1 MLDYGRRFLVVIV
14 IATFIGLLFIGASN
28 SKASGF
34 LFDASEQS
42 WVWPAAGDIS
52 DYFGTR
58 SGKHKGIDIAGDH
71 NSDIY
76 VASDGIVSKSY
87 YSDSYGHVVFV
98 EHPSEG
104 YETVYA
110 HLNER
115 MVNEG
120 ETVKKGQVIGKMGN
134 TGRSSGV
141 HLHFEVHRYKWT
153 VEKENALNPITVFN
167 EMHEEN
173 QIVQVS
179 AHKHED
185 IHKLE
190 FDDGLAI
197 QSEVSEQNH
206 IVKKGETLWSIGE
219 YYGISME
226 TLLALNE
233 INDPNMIFVGQVI
246 QLTDNQLSFQND
258 SQEFLYALNSVGYA
272 YEIT

>member
-14 IATFIGLLFIGASN
+14 IATFIGLLFIGVSN
-28 SKASGF
+28 SKASGY
-34 LFDASEQS
+34 LSDANEQS

-52 DYFGTR
+52 DHFGTR
-58 SGKHKGIDIAGDH
+58 AGKHKGIDIAGDY

-76 VASDGIVSKSY
+76 VVSDGIVSKSY

-98 EHPSEG
+98 EHPLEG

-120 ETVKKGQVIGKMGN
+120 ENVKKGQVIGKMGN

-167 EMHEEN
+167 EMYQED

-179 AHKHED
+179 ANKQEERQQ
-185 IHKLE
+185 LE
-190 FDDGLAI
+190 GELAI
-197 QSEVSEQNH
+197 QTDVTEHSH
-206 IVKKGETLWSIGE
+206 IVKEGETLWSIGE

-226 TLLALNE
+226 TLVSLNE
-233 INDPNMIFVGQVI
+233 ISDPNLIFVGQVI
-246 QLTDNQLSFQND
+246 QLKDKQLSYQIFNYD
-258 SQEFLYALNSVGYA
+258 PLFALNAMGNA
-272 YEIT
+272 YEIS